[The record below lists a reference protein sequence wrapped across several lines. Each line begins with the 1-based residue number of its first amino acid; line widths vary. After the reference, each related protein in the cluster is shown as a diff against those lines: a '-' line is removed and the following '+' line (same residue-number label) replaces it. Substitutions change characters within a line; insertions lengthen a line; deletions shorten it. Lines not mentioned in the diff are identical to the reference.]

1 VTVNGLTQM
10 AVHCPCRFFPRLLDG
25 ALITIFAGVGFA
37 AILRI
42 GLLPSNPAAGVAVI
56 YAPWTT
62 ADETMTRAVGAGARF
77 VRFGGFG
84 FIAIVIPD
92 APNYVDRVLAG
103 SALLA
108 VDPQALATCLPAS
121 SLPKGNVP

>member
-1 VTVNGLTQM
+1 M
-10 AVHCPCRFFPRLLDG
+10 AVHCPSRFLPRLLDL
-25 ALITIFAGVGFA
+25 ALITIFAAVGFV

-42 GLLPSNPAAGVAVI
+42 GLLPSNPAAGVAVV

-62 ADETMTRAVGAGARF
+62 ADETMARAVGAGARF

-84 FIAIVIPD
+84 FIAIVMPD
-92 APNYVDRVLAG
+92 APDYVDRVLAG
-103 SALLA
+103 SALLV

-121 SLPKGNVP
+121 SLPKGNVL